1 MSTGRDE
8 ADDLFAEAM
17 GKVRRLPEP
26 DKVPAK
32 KRPPRARDVTGLRS
46 REAIV
51 VPVTASV
58 ALQATDQPWWLVADG
73 VSRERLKRLTAGC
86 PPVSRTFDLH
96 GMTRDAALDVLGE
109 GFATAISEGARVLC
123 VIHGRG
129 LHSPDGNPVLKQ
141 AVYHWL
147 SEGLFSGHVLAA
159 VPQPG
164 SGGGACLVLL
174 RRRGS

>member
-1 MSTGRDE
+1 VSAGRDE

-17 GKVRRLPEP
+17 GKVRRLPES

-32 KRPPRARDVTGLRS
+32 KCPPRAREVTGLRS
-46 REAIV
+46 RAAVV
-51 VPVTASV
+51 VPETVTA
-58 ALQATDQPWWLVADG
+58 ALQETDQPWWLVADG
-73 VSRERLKRLTAGC
+73 VSRERLKRLTGGR

-96 GMTRDAALDVLGE
+96 GMTRDAALDALVE
-109 GFATAISEGARVLC
+109 GFSMAISEGARALC

-129 LHSPDGNPVLKQ
+129 LHSPGGNPILKQ

-147 SEGLFSGHVLAA
+147 REGPFAGHVLAA

-174 RRRGS
+174 RRTGS